1 MWPFKQSG
9 DFTLKHSLFGAV
21 KLTEYVDPNKYKYSG
36 YGIEFDVSRKF
47 LLFVGNGFG
56 KNVITFGADMSSSAH
71 IDNIKKNIPISSKDP
86 TLGLDDTTLAV
97 EKEHAI
103 NFSKQQKKF
112 CLSLHYI
119 DTNS

>member
-1 MWPFKQSG
+1 MWQFKQSG
-9 DFTLKHSLFGAV
+9 NFTLKHSLFGAV
-21 KLTEYVDPNKYKYSG
+21 KLTKYVDPNKYKYSG
-36 YGIEFDVSRKF
+36 YGIEFDE
-47 LLFVGNGFG
+47 
-56 KNVITFGADMSSSAH
+56 NVITFGADMSSSAH
-71 IDNIKKNIPISSKDP
+71 IDNMKKNIPISSKDP